1 MNPSFFRK
9 FATGFT
15 ALYLMSA
22 VALPIRA
29 LAETE
34 LDFKLINDTGHEI
47 NSVYLAPS
55 GSEEWGDDILGKG
68 VRLGD
73 GESTDITFS
82 RAAEKM
88 QDWHLMVQFNDG
100 STMTWADLDLT
111 GISELTLHYKKGK
124 ATATWE

>member
-15 ALYLMSA
+15 ALSLMCA

-34 LDFKLINDTGHEI
+34 LDFKLINDTGKEI

-55 GSEEWGDDILGKG
+55 GSEEWGADILGKG

-73 GESTDITFS
+73 GESANVTFS

-88 QDWHLMVQFNDG
+88 KDWHLMVQFNDG
-100 STMTWADLDLT
+100 STITWTDLDLT